1 MELSRKVKLYFFS
14 LYTFLFLNFPLYAD
28 SLTYNS
34 FNNHGVLG
42 LINTPTARF
51 FEEASHGFTLYDGTP
66 DQKFTM
72 TSYPYDWLEASFF
85 YTNIQG
91 KPYPGYEW
99 QDYKDKG
106 FNFKVRLREESGALP
121 AIAVGINDIAG
132 TGYYSSEYIVGSYGL
147 GNLDMHFGLGWG
159 NLNGKEDVKNP
170 LTFLHNS
177 FSKRPVEADGSL
189 TGTTTGGTFEP
200 GRYFS
205 GETMTPFFGL
215 AYAFNEKFL
224 FKFERDPT
232 KTDSIM
238 PYEDSKSDF
247 SFGVDFNANK
257 NWTIGLSAE
266 RNNYLS
272 LRFSYKR
279 GKGEVPKYNYEK
291 IDKTKDDDEYTHFRR
306 SLESN
311 GIGVSEMFETKDRKI
326 VGLEISGLSHPSIDI
341 VEEIIMSARN
351 DSGLEQEVV
360 ANYKIGNLDAIK
372 NYEQDFQ
379 DSSRPI
385 FSRYKGRKWWT
396 DNRIT
401 VRPFIAA
408 REAFLKVAVLAE
420 NDFEYAFTDSFIFT
434 SNVKFSLWDNYDD
447 LIIPPPE
454 SDVPP
459 IRSDVK
465 DYLRNFNN
473 GPIIGRVQ
481 LDYYLTPKEREKS
494 HVMFTA
500 GMLEE
505 MFSGYGFEY
514 LYFDPKKPWAAGFEI
529 FEVYKRDYE
538 LKFGLTDYQNT
549 VAHANFYYRNYDL
562 IPFDAQISAGEY
574 LAGDKGVTFQLSRS
588 YLNGMQFGVFATFT
602 DVSREEFGE
611 GSFDKGIFFNIPIY
625 ENLASYSWRPLTK
638 DPGQKLLRK
647 NNLHDLLVKFRPYN
661 Y

>member
-1 MELSRKVKLYFFS
+1 MRLTRKGK
-14 LYTFLFLNFPLYAD
+14 LNFFFLYILCFFNLQLDGD

-34 FNNHGVLG
+34 FNNHGVVG

-51 FEEASHGFTLYDGTP
+51 YDESSYGFTLYDGTP

-91 KPYPGYEW
+91 TPYPGYEW

-121 AIAVGINDIAG
+121 AVAIGINDIAG

-147 GNLDMHFGLGWG
+147 GNLDMHFGVGWG
-159 NLNGKEDVKNP
+159 NLNGKEDIKNP
-170 LTFLHNS
+170 LTFLHDS
-177 FSKRPVEADGSL
+177 FSERPT
-189 TGTTTGGTFEP
+189 TGDTISTGGTFEP

-205 GETMTPFFGL
+205 GETMSPFFGL
-215 AYAFNEKFL
+215 AYAFNDKFL
-224 FKFERDPT
+224 LKFERDTT

-238 PYEDSKSDF
+238 PYENPKSDF
-247 SFGVDFNANK
+247 SFGIDFNANR

-279 GKGEVPKYNYEK
+279 GKEQVPKYEYEK
-291 IDKTKDDDEYTHFRR
+291 IERNSYDDEYTFFRR
-306 SLESN
+306 SLEQN
-311 GIGVSEMFETKDRKI
+311 GISINEMFETKDRKI
-326 VGLEISGLSHPSIDI
+326 VGLEIGGISHPSIDI

-351 DSGLEQEVV
+351 DSGLEQDVV
-360 ANYKIGNLDAIK
+360 ANYKIGNLDATAIQ
-372 NYEQDFQ
+372 NYDQNFQ
-379 DSSRPI
+379 DASRQI
-385 FSRYKGRKWWT
+385 FSKYKGRKWWT
-396 DNRIT
+396 NNRLNI
-401 VRPFIAA
+401 RPFIGA
-408 REAFLKVAVLAE
+408 REAFLKIAVLAE

-434 SNVKFSLWDNYDD
+434 SNIKYSLWDNFDD
-447 LIIPPPE
+447 LTIPPPD
-454 SDVPP
+454 SDVPRV
-459 IRSDVK
+459 RSDVK
-465 DYLRNFNN
+465 DYLRNFNS
-473 GPIIGRVQ
+473 GPIIGRAQ
-481 LDYYLTPKEREKS
+481 FDYYLTSKNLEKS
-494 HVMFTA
+494 HFMFTA
-500 GMLEE
+500 GLLEE
-505 MFSGYGFEY
+505 MFAGYGFEY
-514 LYFDPKKPWAAGFEI
+514 LYFDPDKPWAAGFEI
-529 FEVYKRDYE
+529 FDVTKRDYE
-538 LKFGLTDYQNT
+538 LQFGLTDYQNT

-574 LAGDKGVTFQLSRS
+574 LAGDKGITFQLSRS

-625 ENLASYSWRPLTK
+625 KNLASYSWRPLTK
-638 DPGQKLLRK
+638 DPGQKIIRK
-647 NNLHDLLVKFRPYN
+647 NNLHDLLVKFKPYN